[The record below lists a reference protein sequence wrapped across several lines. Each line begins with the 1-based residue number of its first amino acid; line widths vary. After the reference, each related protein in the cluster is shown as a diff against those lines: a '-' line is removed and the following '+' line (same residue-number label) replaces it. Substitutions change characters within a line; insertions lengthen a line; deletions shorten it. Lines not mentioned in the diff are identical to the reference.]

1 MATRASESKFDRNRS
16 LAAGADTVAASEVA
30 DQEGLS
36 MFISVR
42 LFDKLILTICLQ
54 GLGMVL
60 YARQRRQPG
69 QKKVSNKNSIQYLT

>member
-54 GLGMVL
+54 GLGAVL
-60 YARQRRQPG
+60 HARQRRQPG
-69 QKKVSNKNSIQYLT
+69 RKKVSNKNSIQYLT